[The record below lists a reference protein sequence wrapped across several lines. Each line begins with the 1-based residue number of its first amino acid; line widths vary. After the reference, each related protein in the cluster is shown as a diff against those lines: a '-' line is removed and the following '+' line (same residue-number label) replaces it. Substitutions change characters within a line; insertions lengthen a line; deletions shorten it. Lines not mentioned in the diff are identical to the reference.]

1 MFRRNSEEKPHFYGD
16 AETSKKT
23 DNATSSLI
31 LKGAPCVTINVITEE
46 HWNSAFL
53 TRSRS
58 PERGKRRLL
67 RGIRLSAGALASEG
81 TSKIL
86 FWLSS
91 IACATVTHGRRGGM
105 GGCPSPSIQKPIPS
119 PRAKNQ
125 GPSKKLCREK
135 EKLIFLIIFF

>member
-81 TSKIL
+81 TSKIYSGYQTL
-86 FWLSS
+86 LVPRSNM
-91 IACATVTHGRRGGM
+91 GDGGRGGR
-105 GGCPSPSIQKPIPS
+105 GGCPSPSIQKLIPS

-125 GPSKKLCREK
+125 GPSKKMGWEK
-135 EKLIFLIIFF
+135 GKFIFL